1 MVFAIILDQCNI
13 LYAIY
18 GAQAICKFQ
27 IRVFAEYLY
36 RHFGAILAHGLGLYH
51 KFAAAKGT
59 NDIVFCVCTK
69 IVNDSN
75 LHSAFGL
82 PVVEKEDHPD
92 HDNGCYKAQCVH
104 TGTGC
109 NAGSDRPEQV

>member
-51 KFAAAKGT
+51 KFAAAKGAHAYKC
-59 NDIVFCVCTK
+59 FCGSGRK
-69 IVNDSN
+69 S
-75 LHSAFGL
+75 GL
-82 PVVEKEDHPD
+82 RGMRP
-92 HDNGCYKAQCVH
+92 GALRSGRG
-104 TGTGC
+104 GTG
-109 NAGSDRPEQV
+109 NSSGYSSL